1 MRCRRCQRERPASRA
16 TRGAAC
22 AAPAGWS
29 RERILFLLAGTVTLT
44 GVLLTA
50 TVNQWFLLIP
60 ALVGANQLL
69 MVTRGWCPVSLLLDR
84 LGRTRLNP
92 SSDPR

>member
-1 MRCRRCQRERPASRA
+1 VSAPLRLPTA
-16 TRGAAC
+16 GAAC

-50 TVNQWFLLIP
+50 TINQWFLLIP
-60 ALVGANQLL
+60 ALVAANQLL
-69 MVTRGWCPVSLLLDR
+69 MVARGWCPVSLLLDR
-84 LGRTRLNP
+84 LGRTAAQPVDATTR
-92 SSDPR
+92 